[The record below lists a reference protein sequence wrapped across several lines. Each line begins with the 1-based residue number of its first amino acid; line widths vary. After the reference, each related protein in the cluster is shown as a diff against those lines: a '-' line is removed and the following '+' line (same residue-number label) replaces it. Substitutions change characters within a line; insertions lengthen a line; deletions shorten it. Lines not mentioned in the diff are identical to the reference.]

1 MHPKSKSEWNVKACK
16 VQTYQKGRTKRAVKY
31 DYARNFF
38 GSSNKWWKC
47 AKIPWLPHPRIP
59 AGNAVNWKGSVTMT
73 IVMKNTQCN
82 AILMRRRV
90 SKAAK
95 EFFLK
100 FNSKKIVQFFFY
112 FLTKLN
118 ICQLFFFLGVIFLTA
133 LFRMIS
139 EEGHLSFDHL
149 LWRKGGIMEE
159 GRKGKKNYLFS
170 LSQ

>member
-1 MHPKSKSEWNVKACK
+1 MHPKSQSEWNVKACK

-59 AGNAVNWKGSVTMT
+59 AGNAVDWKGSVTMM

-95 EFFLK
+95 ENFLE
-100 FNSKKIVQFFFY
+100 FNSKKIVNFFFISW
-112 FLTKLN
+112 LN
-118 ICQLFFFLGVIFLTA
+118 WIFVKCFSFWGLFSWLPFSGWSQRRDISPSIIF
-133 LFRMIS
+133 S
-139 EEGHLSFDHL
+139 
-149 LWRKGGIMEE
+149 E
-159 GRKGKKNYLFS
+159 GREE
-170 LSQ
+170 